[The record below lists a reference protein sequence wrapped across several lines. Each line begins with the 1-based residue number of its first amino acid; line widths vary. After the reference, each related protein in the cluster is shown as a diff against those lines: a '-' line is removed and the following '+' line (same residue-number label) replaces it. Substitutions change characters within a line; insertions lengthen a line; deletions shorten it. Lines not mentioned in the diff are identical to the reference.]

1 MLLKTCNYI
10 STIKKSPK
18 EWRDTHSPEP
28 RKATMAFTRT
38 NNPHMTVLIDGP
50 VGLSACEGAPLPFLT
65 KLCFPILCWDWL
77 GKAEF
82 SNGSL

>member
-1 MLLKTCNYI
+1 MAF
-10 STIKKSPK
+10 KKS
-18 EWRDTHSPEP
+18 
-28 RKATMAFTRT
+28 

-50 VGLSACEGAPLPFLT
+50 VGLSACEGAPLPFFT
-65 KLCFPILCWDWL
+65 KLCFPIPCRDWL